1 MAVSTVNTVD
11 VEFTIKMNDCN
22 PGSTIKRWDLP
33 NGESFNTPTFS
44 FAQKSAHVQIFPDGD
59 RDENRGCVSVF
70 LVFEPAQH
78 CLLEVTFSMTAVP
91 VTGPEHTVT
100 SIHRFGI
107 TSRWEWGWWR
117 FLTVADLRQR
127 FVRPDGSWLLKVTA
141 TLNKATFVYT

>member
-1 MAVSTVNTVD
+1 MAVNTVD

-70 LVFEPAQH
+70 LVFEPGDVQH
-78 CLLEVTFSMTAVP
+78 DCCSCHRARTYRHINTSVWNNKSVGMGVVAVP
-91 VTGPEHTVT
+91 DSCRLEATVCQ
-100 SIHRFGI
+100 
-107 TSRWEWGWWR
+107 
-117 FLTVADLRQR
+117 A
-127 FVRPDGSWLLKVTA
+127 
-141 TLNKATFVYT
+141 